1 MKKLTRCLSL
11 LVALFVLLGFVKN
24 IDPLTVRELLEK
36 AKTLDKTEVTFQGE
50 VIGQKLVEG
59 SHVWVNVLD
68 KEGNAIGFYMTID
81 QSQNITH
88 YGNNK
93 MSGDILLLT
102 GTFFKACLL
111 HGGDTDIHL
120 TSFEVMALGKE
131 RSPAPINSVF
141 LLAIPILTSLSFYFF
156 YKKRKND
163 SCRLNER

>member
-11 LVALFVLLGFVKN
+11 LVALFVLLGFVKS
-24 IDPLTVRELLEK
+24 ITPLTVRELLEN
-36 AKTLDKTEVTFQGE
+36 AKTLDKTEVIFQGE

-68 KEGNAIGFYMTID
+68 KEGNAIGVYMTLD

-93 MSGDILLLT
+93 ISGDILLLK
-102 GTFFKACLL
+102 GIFFKACLL

-120 TSFEVMALGKE
+120 TSFEVVSLGKQ

-141 LLAIPILTSLSFYFF
+141 LLSIPLLTSLSFYFF

-163 SCRLNER
+163 SCNLTQR